1 MIKARAIYR
10 SGFFFLS
17 KFAPLKVNDSLGL
30 NFNQLNFLKMS
41 KTVLTNDTYSNELQV
56 YVNQERAAVDLANS
70 VGKLLFDKSIELVLF
85 RNHLAD
91 TSVTEILRLH
101 KYAAEVVGKPI
112 SVFDTADLAKELY
125 EMELAPA
132 KIDIGKL
139 ASEWLSARDHYKTHR
154 EFLSDKLSNFMID
167 AGNEIEPRDVVLYG
181 FGRIGRLAA
190 RELIKQAGKGQQL
203 RLRAIVTRENDE
215 VSLKK
220 RAALFEN
227 DSVHGRFKGTVDID
241 YEHKALLINGQRV
254 YMIATN
260 DPATVDYTSYGIDNA
275 LMIDNTGV
283 LKDRAGLSKHLE
295 AKGVSK
301 VILTA
306 PGKEVPNIV
315 YGINHRDLDI
325 ENETIFS
332 AASCT
337 TNAICPIL
345 FTVNNALK
353 LDKGHIETVHAYTN
367 DQNLLDNM
375 HKKSRRG
382 RSAAINMVIT
392 ETGAGKAVTKVIP
405 ELADKLTAN
414 AVRVPT
420 PNGSLAIIHAYVE
433 KPTTKD
439 EINAIIRKQALEGDL
454 VNQIYYSISEELVSS
469 DIIGNECCSV
479 FDSQATIVSA
489 DGKGIVLYVWYD
501 NEFGYTKQVIR
512 LAKYVAKVRRNMY
525 Y

>member
-1 MIKARAIYR
+1 MPSRLFGWAFCFSLNLRRSRSMNPLGVFLTNLIY
-10 SGFFFLS
+10 
-17 KFAPLKVNDSLGL
+17 
-30 NFNQLNFLKMS
+30 LKMS
-41 KTVLTNDTYSNELQV
+41 KSGLMTDTYSNELQV

-139 ASEWLSARDHYKTHR
+139 ASEWLGARDHYKSHR
-154 EFLSDKLSNFMID
+154 EFLSDKLGNFMID

-215 VSLKK
+215 LSLKK

-241 YEHKALLINGQRV
+241 YENKALLINGQRV

-260 DPATVDYTSYGIDNA
+260 DPTTVDYTAYGIDNA

-283 LKDRAGLSKHLE
+283 LKDRAGLSKHLQ

-382 RSAAINMVIT
+382 RSAAVNMVIT

-439 EINAIIRKQALEGDL
+439 EVNAIIRKQALEGDL

-489 DGKGIVLYVWYD
+489 DGKGVVLYVWYD

-512 LAKYVAKVRRNMY
+512 LAKYVAKVRRNIY

>member
-1 MIKARAIYR
+1 MPQ
-10 SGFFFLS
+10 SVLS
-17 KFAPLKVNDSLGL
+17 P
-30 NFNQLNFLKMS
+30 
-41 KTVLTNDTYSNELQV
+41 DTYSNELEV
-56 YVNQERAAVDLANS
+56 YVKQERAAVELANFT
-70 VGKLLFDKSIELVLF
+70 GKLLFDKSIELVLF
-85 RNHLAD
+85 RNHLVD
-91 TSVTEILRLH
+91 TRITEILRLH

-112 SVFDTADLAKELY
+112 SVFDTSDLARELY
-125 EMELAPA
+125 AMELAPA

-139 ASEWLSARDHYKTHR
+139 ASEWLTARDHYKTQR
-154 EFLSDKLSNFMID
+154 EFLADKLNNFMLED
-167 AGNEIEPRDVVLYG
+167 GRDIEPRDVVLYG
-181 FGRIGRLAA
+181 FGRIGRLVA

-203 RLRAIVTRENDE
+203 RLRAIVTRENDDL
-215 VSLKK
+215 SLKK

-241 YEHKALLINGQRV
+241 YEHKSLIINGQRV
-254 YMIATN
+254 HMIATP
-260 DPATVDYTSYGIDNA
+260 DPSSVNYTEFGINNA

-283 LKDRAGLSKHLE
+283 LKDRAGLSKHTA

-345 FTVNNALK
+345 SVVHEK
-353 LDKGHIETVHAYTN
+353 LGIEKGHIETVHAYTN

-405 ELADKLTAN
+405 SLANKLTAN

-420 PNGSLAIIHAYVE
+420 PNGSLAIIHAYISKE
-433 KPTTKD
+433 TSID
-439 EINAIIRKQALEGDL
+439 EVNAIVRKAALDGDL

-479 FDSQATIVSA
+479 FDSQATIVSP
-489 DGKGIVLYVWYD
+489 DGKGVVLYVWYD

-512 LAKYVAKVRRNMY
+512 LAKYVANVRRNIY